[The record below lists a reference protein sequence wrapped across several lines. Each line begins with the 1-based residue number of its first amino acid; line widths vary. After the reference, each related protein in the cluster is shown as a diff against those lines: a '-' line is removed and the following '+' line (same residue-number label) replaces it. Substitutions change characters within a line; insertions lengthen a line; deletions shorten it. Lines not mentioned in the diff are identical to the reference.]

1 MKLKDKVREVQ
12 YMGENRA
19 KPTDQ
24 QATRSRKEVNGDKVA
39 KSSCDQVRGG
49 HALEIDTAKLQSISD
64 QHKDKV
70 KTTEKD
76 NRKSGEAMDN
86 PNPCNLKLARK

>member
-1 MKLKDKVREVQ
+1 MKIKDKAREVQ
-12 YMGENRA
+12 YMGENKA

-24 QATRSRKEVNGDKVA
+24 QTTRSRKEVNGNKVA
-39 KSSCDQVRGG
+39 RSSCDQVRGG
-49 HALEIDTAKLQSISD
+49 HALEIDIAKLQSISN

-76 NRKSGEAMDN
+76 NRKTNSHGKSK
-86 PNPCNLKLARK
+86 PF